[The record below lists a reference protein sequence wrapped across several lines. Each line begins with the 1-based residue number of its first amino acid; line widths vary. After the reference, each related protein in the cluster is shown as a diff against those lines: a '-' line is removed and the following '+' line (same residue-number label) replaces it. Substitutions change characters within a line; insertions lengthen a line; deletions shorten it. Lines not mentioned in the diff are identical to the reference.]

1 MKMVTIEFDLAKD
14 RIDRSKHGL
23 SLAAA
28 AALFDGP
35 ILRQIDDRLDY
46 EEERWLA
53 IGRIGDHF
61 FTTCFTMRGS
71 VYRIIS
77 FRRSSRKERNDYA
90 QAYG

>member
-1 MKMVTIEFDLAKD
+1 MIEVEFDPGKD
-14 RIDRSKHGL
+14 AINRRKHGL

-28 AALFDGP
+28 QALFDGP
-35 ILRQIDDRLDY
+35 ILRQVDDRFGY

-61 FTTCFTMRGS
+61 FTACFTMRGS
-71 VYRIIS
+71 VFRIIS
-77 FRRSSRKERNDYA
+77 FRRSSWKERKDYA